1 MCLSD
6 IINERLDLWEGE
18 VNVNHG
24 IVSGR
29 TYLTAERRKK
39 GRTELL
45 RYSSVMILWVKCDC
59 DRIVLPDGPDLR
71 LKDTLVTRP

>member
-29 TYLTAERRKK
+29 TYLTAEDGRKAE
-39 GRTELL
+39 RS
-45 RYSSVMILWVKCDC
+45 RS
-59 DRIVLPDGPDLR
+59 
-71 LKDTLVTRP
+71 VTRP

>member
-29 TYLTAERRKK
+29 TYLTAED
-39 GRTELL
+39 GVAPLL
-45 RYSSVMILWVKCDC
+45 VRNDSVGQM
-59 DRIVLPDGPDLR
+59 
-71 LKDTLVTRP
+71 